1 MTRTSTVITST
12 TLGRSLRIS
21 GYPPEPLVDR
31 HGKPVTEFHPV
42 VVGFALD
49 DDGDVMDR
57 YRTLTPGQAREAA
70 VALLRAADVAEGSAD
85 HVDLIWGAL
94 DNAWDDLS
102 YRIDDGQY
110 KHDPEG
116 EAERAATLDGWTR
129 LQSLFRRV
137 DDDDDE
143 DAQYDD
149 GKTLIAGVLYDN
161 ETGEE
166 ADPQ

>member
-1 MTRTSTVITST
+1 MTTIIQ
-12 TLGRSLRIS
+12 TLEAKRAIRIA
-21 GYPPEPLVDR
+21 GFPPADLERD
-31 HGKPVTEFHPV
+31 GKPVV
-42 VVGFALD
+42 VPGIVSVGYALD
-49 DDGDVMDR
+49 TEGSVVDR
-57 YRTLTPGQAREAA
+57 YRQMTPEQAREAA
-70 VALLRAADVAEGSAD
+70 VALLRAADVAEGGPD

-116 EAERAATLDGWTR
+116 EDERAATLDGWTR
-129 LQSLFRRV
+129 LQSLFRAE
-137 DDDDDE
+137 DAPDE